1 MIPAEQPPSGTPI
14 SLSEYLSRMFTFT
27 KDALTRNAV
36 KGGQDKVWDD
46 FQVPASV
53 VKLSGATSDP
63 NSELSTGMLLFD
75 AGKTE
80 LFYAL
85 MQLPHAWKE
94 GSEVIPHV
102 HWSKTTSAAGNVT
115 WRCRYRRV
123 NIGAV
128 MEAAWT
134 TLATVSTAVPATP
147 DTNTADKH
155 LITSFGRLDMPG
167 VKISDCVL
175 FEIARIGDAASD
187 TYGADARLFEFDV
200 HIQINTLGSIKEF
213 VKW

>member
-1 MIPAEQPPSGTPI
+1 MIPAEQPPVGTAT

-53 VKLSGATSDP
+53 VRLTGAVSDP
-63 NSELSTGMLLFD
+63 DYESTTGMLLFD
-75 AGKTE
+75 AGTTV

-94 GSEVIPHV
+94 GSEIVPHV

-115 WRCRYRRV
+115 WRCRYRRA
-123 NIGAV
+123 NINEV
-128 MEAAWT
+128 MESAWT
-134 TLATVSTAVPATP
+134 TLATVSTVAGGTP

-155 LITSFGRLDMPG
+155 LITSFGKMAMDG
-167 VKISDCVL
+167 IQISDCVL
-175 FEIARIGDAASD
+175 FEIARIGGDAND

-200 HIQINTLGSIKEF
+200 HIQINTLGSIREF
-213 VKW
+213 IKF